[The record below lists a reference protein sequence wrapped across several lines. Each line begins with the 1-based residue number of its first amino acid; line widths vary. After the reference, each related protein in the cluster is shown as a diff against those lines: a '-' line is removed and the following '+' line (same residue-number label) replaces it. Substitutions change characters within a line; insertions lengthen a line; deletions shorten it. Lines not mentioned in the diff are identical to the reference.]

1 MRKRAEIAAAE
12 AVDKQ
17 ALFETGVRYASL
29 FSIVD
34 NTWWECLD
42 SRKGDSML
50 IINGTVHTMDTPV
63 IKNGFVAVRDGKI
76 AMVGPMEECP
86 ETWMGEV
93 YDAQGGHV
101 CPGFVDAHCHLG
113 VFGDA
118 IGFEGDDGNEVTDP
132 CTPHLRAI
140 DAINVRDRCF
150 QEARQGGVTTV
161 LTGPG
166 SANPISGQF
175 AALKTTGRWVDE
187 MILRAPVAMKLALG
201 ENPKS
206 VYNERHE
213 TPVTRMA
220 TAAIIREQLYK
231 ALEYADKL
239 DKAANDEDEEKP
251 EYDAKLEA
259 LVPVVRGE
267 LPVHIHAHRADD
279 IATGIRISKEFG
291 LKYVIVHG
299 TEGYL
304 ISELLAQEGAAVITG
319 PSLGDRSKPELANMS
334 MENPALLTMAGV
346 KVAICTDHP
355 ETPIQHLPMCA
366 GMAIKGG
373 MIPET
378 ALAAITRWPAEIAG
392 LGDRLGTITVGKD
405 ADLVV
410 TSGYPLN
417 WLSRVRLVVID
428 GKPVN

>member
-1 MRKRAEIAAAE
+1 MI
-12 AVDKQ
+12 
-17 ALFETGVRYASL
+17 
-29 FSIVD
+29 
-34 NTWWECLD
+34 
-42 SRKGDSML
+42 
-50 IINGTVHTMDTPV
+50 IINGVVHTLDTPV
-63 IKNGFVAVRDGKI
+63 IDRGFVAVRDGKI
-76 AMVGPMEECP
+76 AMVGPMDQCP
-86 ETWMGEV
+86 ENWEGEI
-93 YDAQGGHV
+93 YDAGGGHI

-113 VFGDA
+113 MFGDA
-118 IGFEGDDGNEVTDP
+118 VGFEGEDGNEMTDP

-150 QEARQGGVTTV
+150 QEARLAGVTTV

-175 AALKTTGRWVDE
+175 AALKTNGRWVDE
-187 MILRAPVAMKLALG
+187 MVIAVPAAMKLALG

-220 TAAIIREQLYK
+220 TAAIIRENLFK
-231 ALEYADKL
+231 AKEYGEKL
-239 DKAANDEDEEKP
+239 ARAEQDEDEEKP
-251 EYDAKLEA
+251 DYDAKLEA
-259 LVPVVRGE
+259 LLPVVRGE

-304 ISELLAQEGAAVITG
+304 ISDLLVQEGAAVITG

-334 MENPALLTMAGV
+334 IENPALLTMAGV
-346 KVAICTDHP
+346 KIAICTDHP

-366 GMAIKGG
+366 GLAIKGG

-378 ALAAITRWPAEIAG
+378 ALAAITRWPAEIVG
-392 LGDRLGTITVGKD
+392 LGHRLGTITVGKD
-405 ADLVV
+405 ADLLV

-417 WLSRVRLVVID
+417 WLSKVRLVLID
-428 GKPVN
+428 GKVVSA